1 MSAQASLMQENISR
15 IFTIQEQRIV
25 GLRQT
30 GASLRI
36 RKLQAIRSWIKAH
49 RREIRQALY
58 DDFRKPVAEADLW
71 EIVVVIKEIRY
82 TIRHLRRWMKPKRI
96 PRDLLFLHARSYI
109 TYESRGRVLI
119 IAPWN
124 FPFQLAMGSF
134 ISALAAGN
142 CIILKPS
149 ELAPHTA
156 QILKKLVADLFPP
169 DEAIVLE
176 GDKEVAAELLKYPF
190 DHIFFTGGTE
200 IGKKVMR
207 AASDHLASVSLE
219 LGGKCP
225 AIVDKSADLKD
236 SVKKIAWGKFSNAGQ
251 TCVAPDYVI
260 VAHEIF
266 DRFLEALV
274 SEIKK
279 NYICGESGE
288 ETGFNGFGSI
298 IDENHFQRLARLL
311 QDARQKGADV
321 VLGGQFDRKLRCIE
335 PTVLTGI
342 DPDARIMREEIFGP
356 ILPVLAFDQIDQAI
370 EIVNRN
376 PHPLGIYFFSK
387 DKRSFQ
393 KVVRHTVSGGTCLND
408 LVVQFVHDGLPFGGA
423 GDSGIGRAHGFAG
436 FKEFSNERTMMIGNK
451 FDPIKLIF
459 PPITPV
465 KQKIIEILY
474 KYF

>member
-1 MSAQASLMQENISR
+1 M
-15 IFTIQEQRIV
+15 
-25 GLRQT
+25 RQT
-30 GASLRI
+30 GASIRI
-36 RKLQAIRSWIKAH
+36 KKLQAIRTWIKVH
-49 RREIRQALY
+49 RREIRQALH
-58 DDFRKPVAEADLW
+58 DDFRKPVAETDLW
-71 EIVVVIKEIRY
+71 EIMVVIKEISY
-82 TIRHLRRWMKPKRI
+82 TIRQLRRWMKPKRI

-109 TYESRGRVLI
+109 TYESKGRVLI

-169 DEAIVLE
+169 EEAAVFE
-176 GDKEVAAELLKYPF
+176 GDKQIAIELLKYPF

-200 IGKKVMR
+200 IGKKVML
-207 AASDHLASVSLE
+207 AASNHLASVSLE

-251 TCVAPDYVI
+251 TCVAPDYVL
-260 VAHEIF
+260 VNREIF
-266 DRFLEALV
+266 DRFLEALI

-279 NYICGESGE
+279 SYVCREGGE

-298 IDENHFQRLARLL
+298 IDQNHFRRLEQLH
-311 QDARQKGADV
+311 QDALQKGARV
-321 VLGGQFDRKLRCIE
+321 VVGGQFNPELRCIA

-342 DPDARIMREEIFGP
+342 PPDARILQEEIFGP
-356 ILPVLAFDQIDQAI
+356 ILPVLKFDQIAQAI

-376 PHPLGIYFFSK
+376 AHPLGIYFFSK
-387 DKRSFQ
+387 DKKSFQ
-393 KVVRHTVSGGTCLND
+393 KVVQNTVSGGTCLND

-459 PPITPV
+459 PPITPM